1 MSAALSSTAHGS
13 PSVPS
18 QTGHP
23 TLIAAREM
31 EILLIKGAKMMAN
44 LGSASP
50 GGLDPGEQRQHERVW
65 KEAPVRVRTPAKHDA
80 DDAAEV
86 SGSDEEGAIDAHEVN
101 KIVEK
106 FHSLYSPD
114 TPTPR
119 ASDAPHAP
127 HAHPSSHPGTRGEAA
142 AAHSVEADDTVHLV
156 VDAADVARGQD
167 GPGGGDSARH
177 KRVQEVQARALKQ
190 QQLERQRFLLNLD
203 PGSWQRQADEGYF
216 QQGEDDLMAAAAE
229 EKAVHGVSDRHCE
242 LLHALGAL
250 LDSRSNV
257 DQTGQRHLISFR
269 SALFLEQSIQAR
281 RERASLAAGVD
292 AAEELRMTDSMIL
305 KAQSLCNFAL
315 DGHITSP
322 HLASPE
328 PHFAFPHL
336 TSPHH
341 TSPCP
346 HVTTLT
352 SLARPNLTCP
362 RLDLPSPHFA
372 LTSPD
377 LTWPEQCLT

>member
-1 MSAALSSTAHGS
+1 M
-13 PSVPS
+13 PS

-106 FHSLYSPD
+106 FHSIYSPD

-315 DGHITSP
+315 DGHLTSSHLARTSLHISSSDLTSP
-322 HLASPE
+322 HLALPSRHHSHLTRPTQ
-328 PHFAFPHL
+328 PHLSTPRPSLASLRPHL
-336 TSPHH
+336 T
-341 TSPCP
+341 
-346 HVTTLT
+346 
-352 SLARPNLTCP
+352 
-362 RLDLPSPHFA
+362 
-372 LTSPD
+372 
-377 LTWPEQCLT
+377 